1 MQGVT
6 GITTGGAT
14 VGQPMWWTRQHHAFL
29 PAPHTATTSMAQLK
43 GSPVGGGLVG
53 LVTIGVG
60 GGVGRGVGG
69 GVGRGV
75 GGFVT
80 ISGVVGQPIFSVAQQ
95 IDCCASVHEP
105 VSSPCWQLNGSEVDE
120 PERSHNNK
128 GIRSN
133 KPSGMQI
140 RQVKSLRGR
149 TLEKS
154 PPQPTYL

>member
-1 MQGVT
+1 
-6 GITTGGAT
+6 
-14 VGQPMWWTRQHHAFL
+14 
-29 PAPHTATTSMAQLK
+29 MAQLK
-43 GSPVGGGLVG
+43 GSPITGGLVTG
-53 LVTIGVG
+53 WVT

-80 ISGVVGQPIFSVAQQ
+80 IAAEVVGQPTFSVAQQ
-95 IDCCASVHEP
+95 IAFCCSVHEP
-105 VSSPCWQLNGSEVDE
+105 VNIPCWQLNGSEVDE

-128 GIRSN
+128 GIKSN

-140 RQVKSLRGR
+140 RHVKSLRRR

>member
-29 PAPHTATTSMAQLK
+29 SAPHLSTASMAQLK
-43 GSPVGGGLVG
+43 GSPITGG

-80 ISGVVGQPIFSVAQQ
+80 ISGEVVGQPMFSVKQQ
-95 IDCCASVHEP
+95 IAFCSRVHEP
-105 VSSPCWQLNGSEVDE
+105 VNSPCWQLNGSEVDE

>member
-14 VGQPMWWTRQHHAFL
+14 VGQPMWWTRQHQAFL
-29 PAPHTATTSMAQLK
+29 SAPQTATASMAQLK
-43 GSPVGGGLVG
+43 GSPFGGGVVG

-60 GGVGRGVGG
+60 MGVGG

-80 ISGVVGQPIFSVAQQ
+80 TSGEVVGQPMFSVEQQ
-95 IDCCASVHEP
+95 IAFCSRVHDP
-105 VSSPCWQLNGSEVDE
+105 VSIPCWQLNGSEVDE
-120 PERSHNNK
+120 PDKSHNNK

-140 RQVKSLRGR
+140 RHVKSLRGR